1 MFLVRLPTQ
10 SDQGAA
16 VLKTPLS
23 SQPPPRGQGQELKSP
38 RALSPP
44 LPHLII
50 CRRFSP
56 SRYGFV
62 FVRLVFFFFSLRP
75 SCRSTPLSQSSLLF
89 LASKLFLIPSYT
101 WNGGGEA
108 VSYFKKKLKLQPLQ
122 WYCIFLLTYNRE
134 QLFPRCKI
142 PPTLKNS
149 VNLNGMLILTWKVQ
163 TSYNSI
169 FKWCICS
176 ARLFG
181 HLKSNDLIP
190 PAKIPEVKTRHLE
203 LVYLK
208 SPYFL

>member
-1 MFLVRLPTQ
+1 MSEAGQLRVLLGAQRLADLEGPSALMFLVRLPTQ

-62 FVRLVFFFFSLRP
+62 FVRLVFFFFFLRP
-75 SCRSTPLSQSSLLF
+75 SCGSTPLSQSSLLF

-149 VNLNGMLILTWKVQ
+149 VNLNGMLILT
-163 TSYNSI
+163 
-169 FKWCICS
+169 
-176 ARLFG
+176 
-181 HLKSNDLIP
+181 
-190 PAKIPEVKTRHLE
+190 
-203 LVYLK
+203 
-208 SPYFL
+208 